1 MANPL
6 FNRFGGGYQNS
17 INNNSSNVGNGGL
30 LGILRQYR
38 QLQRDPGAILDILF
52 QHGKINQQQYNE
64 LQPMRNNPQ
73 QIVNYLTQHGNAN
86 QINYAQQIANSAT
99 NQLRQ

>member
-6 FNRFGGGYQNS
+6 FNRFGGGCQNGV
-17 INNNSSNVGNGGL
+17 NGHSSNVGNGGL

-38 QLQRDPGAILDILF
+38 QLQSDPSAILDILF

-64 LQPMRNNPQ
+64 LYPMRNNPQ

-86 QINYAQQIANSAT
+86 QINYAQQIANNAA